1 MKTYRVITIN
11 YRDFLL
17 PEDITPR
24 QVSDLITT
32 LASMR
37 VVENTGRE
45 IAGKWTPAAYT
56 EGIKITYEP
65 QVQLDLFGSR
75 EQAHRHFDCLE
86 LEASQPET
94 VGDPF

>member
-1 MKTYRVITIN
+1 MKTYRVLTIN

-24 QVSDLITT
+24 QISDLITT
-32 LASMR
+32 LASMQ
-37 VVENTGRE
+37 VVDDTGRE
-45 IAGKWTPAAYT
+45 IAGKWTTASYT
-56 EGIKITYEP
+56 EGIKVAYRS
-65 QVQLDLFGSR
+65 QVQLDLFTSR